1 VIKTISG
8 ARRLLLV
15 LRSLSLQMRLGLL
28 GAGLALVFTAGL
40 SHARLALT
48 PSLPRGLYW
57 AFPPRSPRPG
67 DIVSFCPPE
76 PVSRVLL
83 EHHLVVPGSCPG
95 GSVPLAK
102 RVLAIA
108 PYACAGAAGLALD
121 GRLFHWPLF
130 PPGLALPRASG
141 CGPTPKGCAMVFGD
155 SGDSIDSRV
164 FGCVPASRIRNRLI
178 PILTEPRRP

>member
-1 VIKTISG
+1 MLL
-8 ARRLLLV
+8 RL
-15 LRSLSLQMRLGLL
+15 RGLSLEARLGLL
-28 GAGLALVFTAGL
+28 GGVLALALTAGL
-40 SHARLALT
+40 THARFALT

-57 AFPPRSPRPG
+57 AFPPRPAQPG

-76 PVSRVLL
+76 AVGRLL
-83 EHHLVVPGSCPG
+83 LRHHLVSPGNCPG

-102 RVLAIA
+102 RVFAVA
-108 PYACAGAAGLALD
+108 AFACAGDAGLAVD
-121 GRLFHWPLF
+121 GRLLSWPLL
-130 PPGLALPRASG
+130 PAHLGLPRASG
-141 CGPTPKGCAMVFGD
+141 CGPTPQDCVLVVGD